1 MNLPEPTKM
10 QEKNTKITNPEPCPV
25 CFNDDVASLR
35 KLNPC
40 GHFICLDCK
49 ELITQKTNKCK
60 NIRFR
65 FDELDEKG
73 FRCSF
78 IMCPL
83 CRTFEEPTE
92 KYKRRIS
99 LMLTK
104 TYPKNAMH
112 QELLNWFKLRTPLQV
127 ANPTIKNPLAKC
139 QTVGCTRKIR
149 TRERCRIHPEVPCC
163 STCSSYFWR
172 GCRQCQPYNQRRF
185 LPHRHDLHLP
195 LIQET

>member
-1 MNLPEPTKM
+1 M
-10 QEKNTKITNPEPCPV
+10 QEENTKITNLEPCPV
-25 CFNDDVASLR
+25 CFNDDVASLI

-60 NIRFR
+60 YIRFR

-73 FRCSF
+73 FRCSV

-83 CRTFEEPTE
+83 CRTFEKPTK

-112 QELLNWFKLRTPLQV
+112 KELLNWFKVKIPLAKCQTFRCTRTIRTR
-127 ANPTIKNPLAKC
+127 AISTNPLAKC
-139 QTVGCTRKIR
+139 QTVGCTGKNR
-149 TRERCRIHPEVPCC
+149 TRERCRIHPETPCC
-163 STCSSYFWR
+163 LTCTSKFWM
-172 GCRQCQPYNQRRF
+172 GCRQCQQSRESREPTV
-185 LPHRHDLHLP
+185 P
-195 LIQET
+195 LDEPSL